1 MNGNE
6 RIMKLAIQED
16 MLVGATA
23 LHRFQEARRLGLDGV
38 EVWGPGLTERV
49 PELVAASAATGLP
62 IAAVCHGRQSRLI
75 DPDRAERERA
85 LAELRQ
91 SICNAVDLGASGVIL
106 VPHFGPPTVPDFTPY
121 KGVLQLEYEL
131 LHNHLRS
138 LSDYVYAMGV
148 DLYIEPVNRY
158 VSHFITTLADGVR
171 ARRRTKDHPH
181 VKLCADCFHAA
192 LGDYPFPACLK
203 DYAPDIGY
211 LHLADSNRR
220 LPGQGLID
228 FTATLGALQAGGYD
242 GWASLECGSPSEN
255 AEFAAQYQPDL
266 PEAIALLRRAGF

>member
-1 MNGNE
+1 
-6 RIMKLAIQED
+6 MKLAIQED
-16 MLVGATA
+16 MLVGKSAPQ
-23 LHRFQEARRLGLDGV
+23 RFEEARRLGFDGV

-49 PELVAASAATGLP
+49 PELVAASQQTGLP
-62 IAAVCHGRQSRLI
+62 ISAVNHGSQGRLI

-85 LAELRQ
+85 LALLRQ
-91 SICNAVDLGASGVIL
+91 SICNAVDLSATAVIL

-158 VSHFITTLADGVR
+158 ETHFITTLADGVR

-181 VKLCADCFHAA
+181 VKLCADVFHVA
-192 LGDYPFPACLK
+192 LGDSPFPACLK

-228 FTATLGALQAGGYD
+228 FAAVLAALQAGGYD
-242 GWASLECGSPSEN
+242 GWAALECGTPGDNAEN
-255 AEFAAQYQPDL
+255 AAHYQADL
-266 PEAIALLRRAGF
+266 PGALALLREAGFAPKA